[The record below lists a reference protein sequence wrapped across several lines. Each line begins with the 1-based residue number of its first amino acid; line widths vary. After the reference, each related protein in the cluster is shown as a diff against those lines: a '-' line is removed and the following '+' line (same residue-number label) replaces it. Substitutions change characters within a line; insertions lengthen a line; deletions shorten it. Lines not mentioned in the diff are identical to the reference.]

1 MWLDGIDQESAKKRA
16 HAMIEDSAIFKK
28 FSGNEKQPL
37 GLSIGVL
44 KYNSESDED
53 IDRLLHRAD
62 EAMYNV
68 KRQSKGGFAFAEFD
82 PAAD

>member
-1 MWLDGIDQESAKKRA
+1 MY
-16 HAMIEDSAIFKK
+16 DSEI
-28 FSGNEKQPL
+28 
-37 GLSIGVL
+37 
-44 KYNSESDED
+44 DED

-68 KRQSKGGFAFAEFD
+68 KRQGKGRFAFAEFN